1 MLTKNILPQKRRRS
15 REIAIQILYA
25 LDIRNSEKV
34 NEMFSLYPFEDEEP
48 DVVSYASLL
57 VKGVWEAR
65 FEIDTL
71 IRKHVV
77 GWRPERMVA
86 VDRAALRLAIYEGI
100 IKQMIPVP
108 VAISE
113 AVELAK
119 TFGTDESGRFV
130 NGVLGKIV
138 RALSPSVKD
147 EENAGDKPSKTLS

>member
-1 MLTKNILPQKRRRS
+1 MLNKNILPQKRRRS
-15 REIAIQILYA
+15 REIALQVLYA
-25 LDIRNSEKV
+25 LDIRNCETV
-34 NEMFSLYPFEDEEP
+34 DQILDFYPEVDEDP
-48 DVVSYASLL
+48 DVASYATAL
-57 VKGVWEAR
+57 VNGVWNSR

-71 IRKHVV
+71 IREYVV

-100 IKQMIPVP
+100 INQMIPIP

-119 TFGTDESGRFV
+119 AFGTEESGRFV
-130 NGVLGKIV
+130 NGVLGRIV

-147 EENAGDKPSKTLS
+147 EEDAGNNSPQTHS